1 MPHAAVVLR
10 SFHHGCAEWV
20 ATRQT
25 ACHLVAGVSLVIVH
39 AGVIPI
45 PPIWTASNHGLT
57 PQPRASSIPV
67 AAIVTWPPSHAYSDE
82 AVIEAMVVMDE
93 VIVIVVVAVPIL
105 AMPVTAMPV
114 TAMPV
119 TAMPVAAMPAIT
131 THSGNM
137 SATNAA
143 TTDVASA
150 PVTSAHVASAHVA
163 SAHVASAHVASA
175 HVASTHVASTHVASA
190 HMASAHV
197 ASATAST
204 GVCIFDSDWKK
215 QQAAREGSYC
225 RDTHFHDCISWD
237 AKAPSRPPIYELNQ

>member
-1 MPHAAVVLR
+1 M
-10 SFHHGCAEWV
+10 
-20 ATRQT
+20 TRQI
-25 ACHLVAGVSLVIVH
+25 AFHLVADVSLVVVH

-57 PQPRASSIPV
+57 LQPRASSIPV
-67 AAIVTWPPSHAYSDE
+67 AAIVTRPPSHAYSDE

-93 VIVIVVVAVPIL
+93 VIVIVVVAVPVL

-114 TAMPV
+114 T
-119 TAMPVAAMPAIT
+119 AMPAIT

-143 TTDVASA
+143 PTDVASA
-150 PVTSAHVASAHVA
+150 PVTSAHVASAPVT
-163 SAHVASAHVASA
+163 STHVASA
-175 HVASTHVASTHVASA
+175 HVAST
-190 HMASAHV
+190 HV

-215 QQAAREGSYC
+215 QQTAREGSYC